1 MLMLIAVMAAVMIF
15 VVGVVIGATRGTGFA
30 FSGASPMQTSA
41 PGIGTPSASA
51 GINQALVNDVLRRL
65 RSEYYGEI
73 PADDVLTDGALR
85 GMVSTLGDPFTSY
98 VEPKFAKILEENQMG
113 EFEGIGATLKRT
125 NSGAIQIVRV
135 YADAP
140 AGKAGIQNG
149 DFIEAVNGTRVT
161 GLNPD
166 EVAAM
171 IRGPRGTEVT
181 LSLRHATDI
190 KPYELKLTRAKV
202 VIPITE
208 SHIIGEGERKI
219 AYVALNEFSQTASD
233 QLTRELQTLL
243 KENPKGVVFDLR
255 DDGGGL
261 LDQAVKVGDQFLR
274 EGVIVIQRNNKG
286 TEEKR
291 STTNSGI
298 AQDIPL
304 VVLVNGGTASA
315 SEIVAGAIQD
325 YKRGTL
331 IGETTFGK
339 GSVQLPERLANGAQ
353 LRITI
358 QRWFTPNN
366 RAIHGVGITPDY
378 VVKRTLDDEQAG
390 RDPQLDAAVK
400 FLLDVV
406 APSPTN

>member
-1 MLMLIAVMAAVMIF
+1 
-15 VVGVVIGATRGTGFA
+15 
-30 FSGASPMQTSA
+30 
-41 PGIGTPSASA
+41 
-51 GINQALVNDVLRRL
+51 
-65 RSEYYGEI
+65 
-73 PADDVLTDGALR
+73 
-85 GMVSTLGDPFTSY
+85 
-98 VEPKFAKILEENQMG
+98 
-113 EFEGIGATLKRT
+113 
-125 NSGAIQIVRV
+125 
-135 YADAP
+135 
-140 AGKAGIQNG
+140 
-149 DFIEAVNGTRVT
+149 
-161 GLNPD
+161 
-166 EVAAM
+166 
-171 IRGPRGTEVT
+171 
-181 LSLRHATDI
+181 
-190 KPYELKLTRAKV
+190 
-202 VIPITE
+202 
-208 SHIIGEGERKI
+208 
-219 AYVALNEFSQTASD
+219 
-233 QLTRELQTLL
+233 LL

-291 STTNSGI
+291 STSNSGI

-400 FLLDVV
+400 FLLDGV